1 MLDILDEI
9 IDLPFDI
16 FWDKFLEKG
25 GLNVYRH
32 QCGAIWFSMTRKQRE
47 DAFTDVASCE
57 KVKEQFGTYYLKTF
71 L

>member
-1 MLDILDEI
+1 MIDILDEI

-47 DAFTDVASCE
+47 DV
-57 KVKEQFGTYYLKTF
+57 
-71 L
+71 